1 MKFDLIFGESKGG
14 QNTGAGHHEF
24 EEVVAVQDV
33 LEGVLEKTL
42 RQGLEN
48 YGEASVGFAGKICF

>member
-1 MKFDLIFGESKGG
+1 MKFDVIFGESKGG

-48 YGEASVGFAGKICF
+48 YGEASVGLGW